1 MIWTE
6 LVFFSKMK
14 DGVLSMINYI
24 HSILPFSSSTFR
36 HLKGGRRLEDCSACP
51 AGYFCPHSATVNPR
65 VCGAGSYSV
74 RPHL

>member
-1 MIWTE
+1 MVIIAI
-6 LVFFSKMK
+6 FSEMK
-14 DGVLSMINYI
+14 DGVLSMIYYI
-24 HSILPFSSSTFR
+24 HSILSFSSSTFR
-36 HLKGGRRLEDCSACP
+36 GVKGGWRLEDCSACP